1 MGEKYKKSSRVKLYN
16 CCNDYSGLRNR
27 GQYTVTKVRTAAR
40 TIAGFQ
46 LCDLKTD
53 KKMWY
58 SQRSCAWNRFSENT
72 PKIQRLWLTIL
83 TITNAYK
90 GNNKN
95 RLRIAVLT
103 VNRVSNST
111 TVITVKRTT
120 PREKKN

>member
-53 KKMWY
+53 KKNVVLTKVLCVEPFFRKY
-58 SQRSCAWNRFSENT
+58 SEDTKTLADHIND
-72 PKIQRLWLTIL
+72 
-83 TITNAYK
+83 YK
-90 GNNKN
+90 GYNKN

-120 PREKKN
+120 T